1 MQKLT
6 LVFDLDGTLVDTAP
20 DLVAATNHALADLG
34 LAPVPDAALRAFIGR
49 GARYMIVEALRQ
61 TGLTLPEPD
70 VDRLLARFLAYY
82 EANIAVTSR
91 PFDGAMAALAAL
103 REAGNRL
110 VVCTNKREDLS
121 RLLLDALGMT
131 ALFEALAGRDTF
143 SVHKPHPDHLREV
156 VRLAGGDPAHAIMV
170 GDTSV
175 DVATARA
182 ASVPVIACSFG
193 YPDMAVTSLAADR
206 LIDHFSELP
215 AAIAALTPGRS
226 PAIAVPHPAAGTGPA
241 PG

>member
-1 MQKLT
+1 MHKPT

-34 LAPVPDAALRAFIGR
+34 LAPVPDAALRASIGR

-70 VDRLLARFLAYY
+70 VDRLLELFLAYY
-82 EANIAVTSR
+82 EANIASTSR
-91 PFDGAMAALAAL
+91 PFDGAMDVLAEL
-103 REAGNRL
+103 RGAGHPL

-131 ALFEALAGRDTF
+131 GLFAALAGRDTF
-143 SVHKPHPDHLREV
+143 TVHKPHPDHLRQV
-156 VRLAGGDPAHAIMV
+156 VLLAGGDPARAIMI
-170 GDTSV
+170 GDTSI

-193 YPDMAVTSLAADR
+193 YPDMPVDSLAADR
-206 LIDHFSELP
+206 TIGHFGELTAAVAVLAP
-215 AAIAALTPGRS
+215 ALG
-226 PAIAVPHPAAGTGPA
+226 
-241 PG
+241 